1 MSDQEYENTSNTSRT
16 SKKGDE
22 AFAKAKSGIK
32 QSELNEQLKEYI
44 GEWRNQRQKEEDE
57 LKRLKEKQV
66 KRKEIRAEQ
75 DKKLAAEKK
84 AEEDR
89 LKKEAAEKKAAE
101 EEKKKQEMLAAEIK
115 RQEMMAA
122 QKEKGGSKSSA
133 PAMDA
138 RKEMSK
144 SKEQVEEEMKISLSI
159 RIKPLQLDAM
169 DSDDLKVKARQI
181 WDTIVNLETDKYD
194 YEQRHAEQDYEFK
207 ELNERQKIQLRNK
220 AIKKGLDPESYTGAH
235 PPKIRMFSKYERRT
249 DTRSYGDRKKL
260 YEGGVEVMRAEMLE
274 AMWKESSMN
283 GARGQRPGCQ
293 SGLEKDL
300 ERRLVMLTLLRVE
313 KRRRQQ
319 LRKRLMMKK
328 MRKNM
333 RRKRKNKICRNVRHT
348 SSGDTSQSLIIV
360 SMSRITSICQV
371 NTKKT

>member
-115 RQEMMAA
+115 RQEMMAAQKEKGGSKSSAPA

-274 AMWKESSMN
+274 AMWKEKFNEWSKRAKTRLPKWF
-283 GARGQRPGCQ
+283 GERPGKKA
-293 SGLEKDL
+293 GDADTPEGG
-300 ERRLVMLTLLRVE
+300 EEEEAAVE
-313 KRRRQQ
+313 EEAY
-319 LRKRLMMKK
+319 
-328 MRKNM
+328 
-333 RRKRKNKICRNVRHT
+333 
-348 SSGDTSQSLIIV
+348 DEEDEEEYEEEEEE
-360 SMSRITSICQV
+360 
-371 NTKKT
+371 